1 MEKNFIR
8 KLKNINNTDYII
20 NSLIKK
26 SDDQKGGGQV
36 TVKLNK
42 TQEQLLK
49 TLKNLNLLKI
59 KPSILNSSFDELEST
74 IKNLKDR
81 LTIIQHTPYLTK
93 VKPFTQDLTPFDK
106 FLNDIGDEQL
116 NISYSNNYSVIAPLK
131 LNMKP
136 IENLSKLLL
145 EISKSLDFK
154 ERTEKINIDKIRQ
167 ISVELQK
174 IDFNERT
181 EKIDIEKIR
190 KLKTELDQ
198 IMFNERTEKVNV
210 DKIKQLKLDMD
221 ELLFKERQEK
231 VNVEKIKKLKLDMD
245 ELLFKERQEKI
256 SIEKIKQLKGEYDDL
271 LFNPRNDKVNIGK
284 ISQIDTKM
292 DPITYNERTKRVDI
306 GKIKDIKSNME
317 EIKDKPIEQF
327 EVNLDKIKRLDTSIF
342 LKEIDLDKDR
352 FQKEIS
358 IPKKFIDDNYEIIK
372 LRMESVNQELVQIQK
387 IVDLLEDRIEYYEV
401 EMNLKKI
408 SENAQNHVS
417 IEELNVPEIEDVDG
431 FNKKIPIVKTDLSNK
446 EIKMDKFNILQ
457 EDLEEYYNEAFI
469 DKIRIQQTGGTVSK
483 YVEISIE
490 YAKLLRRRNLL
501 FKFRETIDK
510 YNVLYIQTYY
520 YQLFVLKNINKFAEK
535 SKQPIY
541 QIINKP
547 TFLNFLTILNQ
558 LNTVI
563 NNPKEIFNDIN
574 SRRGTIHSIFYF
586 RYFIVIKK
594 LTLFFTGIK
603 NLWDEKQYPDTFS
616 INVFSNE
623 IKPDSSQEIKDVAIN
638 FLLFNLIYP
647 VLLKY
652 QVFINK

>member
-1 MEKNFIR
+1 M
-8 KLKNINNTDYII
+8 
-20 NSLIKK
+20 
-26 SDDQKGGGQV
+26 
-36 TVKLNK
+36 
-42 TQEQLLK
+42 
-49 TLKNLNLLKI
+49 
-59 KPSILNSSFDELEST
+59 
-74 IKNLKDR
+74 
-81 LTIIQHTPYLTK
+81 
-93 VKPFTQDLTPFDK
+93 DL
-106 FLNDIGDEQL
+106 
-116 NISYSNNYSVIAPLK
+116 
-131 LNMKP
+131 
-136 IENLSKLLL
+136 
-145 EISKSLDFK
+145 
-154 ERTEKINIDKIRQ
+154 
-167 ISVELQK
+167 
-174 IDFNERT
+174 
-181 EKIDIEKIR
+181 
-190 KLKTELDQ
+190 
-198 IMFNERTEKVNV
+198 
-210 DKIKQLKLDMD
+210 
-221 ELLFKERQEK
+221 
-231 VNVEKIKKLKLDMD
+231 
-245 ELLFKERQEKI
+245 
-256 SIEKIKQLKGEYDDL
+256 
-271 LFNPRNDKVNIGK
+271 
-284 ISQIDTKM
+284 
-292 DPITYNERTKRVDI
+292 ITYNERTKRVDI
-306 GKIKDIKSNME
+306 GKIKEIKSTME
-317 EIKDKPIEQF
+317 DIKDKPIEQF

-352 FQKEIS
+352 FQREIS

-387 IVDLLEDRIEYYEV
+387 IVDLLEDRIEFYEV

-446 EIKMDKFNILQ
+446 EIRIDKFNILQ

-469 DKIRIQQTGGTVSK
+469 DKIRIQQRGGTVSK

-490 YAKLLRRRNLL
+490 YAKLLRKRNLL

-510 YNVLYIQTYY
+510 YNILYIQTYY
-520 YQLFVLKNINKFAEK
+520 YQLFALKNINKFAEK

-541 QIINKP
+541 QIIKKP

-623 IKPDSSQEIKDVAIN
+623 IKPDSSKEIKDVAIN